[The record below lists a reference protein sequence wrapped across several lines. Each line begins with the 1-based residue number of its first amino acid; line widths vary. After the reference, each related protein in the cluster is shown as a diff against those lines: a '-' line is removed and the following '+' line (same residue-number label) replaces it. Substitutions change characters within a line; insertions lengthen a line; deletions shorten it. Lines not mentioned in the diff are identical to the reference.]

1 MRDIEIDLSGRTFRL
16 IGEPG
21 PVADA
26 IAAALAANG
35 GRAATGDGPADVL
48 VAIHPLL
55 PADERPPVPATA
67 GLLPQVTAQGRM
79 VVVLS
84 ALASLPARRHLDYSA
99 AMAAA
104 LAEVRALAMAQGP
117 HRLVNA
123 VGVGAIA
130 DRGEELAGTP
140 EMVGHTAVGRAGSLD
155 DVVGAVL
162 FLTDPANTYT
172 TGQILNVDGGWSAGY
187 GRNF

>member
-16 IGEPG
+16 IGETG
-21 PVADA
+21 PIANA
-26 IAAALAANG
+26 IAAALTANAASP
-35 GRAATGDGPADVL
+35 APGDAPADVL
-48 VAIHPLL
+48 VVIHPLL
-55 PADERPPVPATA
+55 PTDAEPPALRLRR
-67 GLLPQVTAQGRM
+67 LLPQVTAQGRM

-84 ALASLPARRHLDYSA
+84 ALASLPTRRHPDYSA

-104 LAEVRALAMAQGP
+104 LAEVRGLAMAQGP
-117 HRLVNA
+117 GRLVNA

-130 DRGEELAGTP
+130 DGGQELAGTP
-140 EMVGHTAVGRAGSLD
+140 EMVGHTAVGRAGAIA

-162 FLTDPANTYT
+162 FLSDPANTYT